1 MTDVLTG
8 SRSALFVSPHW
19 DDAVMSA
26 GGLLAARADA
36 ACEDALLTVFAE
48 VPVPPFSRFSRGF
61 HTACG
66 LGDDIGERR
75 AAEDRAAAAV
85 LGVRLLQGDVLDA
98 IYRRGPSGGWLYDG
112 EGRTFGPRAADD
124 DVLPRVREVVA
135 AAVRERMPDLM
146 LAPFGIGDHVDHLL
160 VREAVVSYGRERGIP
175 VLLWEDQPYA
185 LRHRVPG
192 APGGVEVAIGDEAWG
207 RKIEATAAYAS
218 QLRMLFEPGEDWAA
232 EFDRHSRWL
241 GAAGRRAERYWPADR
256 DALPR

>member
-1 MTDVLTG
+1 MDA
-8 SRSALFVSPHW
+8 RCALFVSPHW

-26 GGLLAARADA
+26 GGLLAVRAGA
-36 ACEDALLTVFAE
+36 ACEDALLTVFAQ
-48 VPVPPFSRFSRGF
+48 VPVPPFSGFSRGF

-75 AAEDRAAAAV
+75 AAEDRSAAAV

-112 EGRTFGPRAADD
+112 EGRTFEPRAADD
-124 DVLPRVREVVA
+124 DVFPRVRGVVA
-135 AAVRERMPDLM
+135 AAVRERTPDLM
-146 LAPFGIGDHVDHLL
+146 LAPFGIGGHVDHLL
-160 VREAVVSYGRERGIP
+160 VRAAVVSVGREQDIP

-192 APGGVEVAIGDEAWG
+192 APGGVDVAIGEEAWA

-232 EFDRHSRWL
+232 EFDRHARRL
-241 GAAGRRAERYWPADR
+241 GGTEEHVERYWPADP
-256 DALPR
+256 DTLPR